1 MSEIKEGNL
10 AEIKDLSVSFM
21 TDAGSIKAI
30 DKISFEIPRKKVIG
44 VVGESGSGKSV
55 TARSLIKLLPETAT
69 TSGAVYLSNRAG
81 AEELEVLSLSGEQ
94 LREMRGAEA
103 AMVFQEPNSVLNPV
117 YTIGWQIEEGLRA
130 HGMKDK
136 KERRA
141 KAIDILKKVGIPEA
155 ETRID
160 YYPHQ
165 FSGGQKQRIV
175 IAMALVLNPGLILAD
190 EPTTALDVTV
200 QAEILD
206 LLRLARD
213 EFDASVLIITH
224 NMGVIADIADQVV
237 VMYRGHVVEQGDVES
252 IFYHPSHPYT
262 QRLLAAVPRIGQK
275 LVVRDVDGKPI
286 DRTSDWHDEPLA
298 VEAKGLTITY
308 PGHLMQPDFVAVDGI
323 DFAIHRSEVLGLV
336 GESGSGKS
344 TTGRAIAGLQKVSGG
359 SLNVLGVEMNGVR
372 ERDFKPKRADIG
384 FVFQDP
390 GSSFNP
396 LMTIAEN
403 VAEPL
408 IVHRKYSSVADAKEY
423 VGDLLEMVQLPRA
436 YMSRF
441 PHELSGGQRQR
452 ASLARALALKPS
464 LLIADEPT
472 SALDV
477 LPVQEAAGGDR
488 FRLPVHHPRSGRGG
502 HARRPYH
509 GHAQGTHRRA
519 RRRRRHH
526 AAAEQPVHEETAR
539 LAAGSRPARTA
550 EAPRPPARAPGR
562 RKRGLAASPSRI
574 TGSAPLAGGHISTPR
589 ERRMGGRGAT
599 SIGKELSV
607 GFRTA
612 QVFEQYE
619 GASHDE
625 RSHHR
630 EGQGIRG
637 PRGGERP
644 RRGSG
649 DERPCEQPFAA
660 SQFQRLH

>member
-1 MSEIKEGNL
+1 MSEPNASSASPSTNL
-10 AEIKDLSVSFM
+10 AEIKDLSVSFI
-21 TDAGSIKAI
+21 TDAGSIKAV
-30 DKISFEIPRKKVIG
+30 DGVSFTIPRGTVVG

-55 TARSLIKLLPETAT
+55 TARSIIKLLPETAT
-69 TSGAVYLSNRAG
+69 TSGAVMLSKRDG
-81 AEELEVLSLSGEQ
+81 TGELDVLSLSGEDLQ
-94 LREMRGAEA
+94 RMRGSEA

-136 KERRA
+136 KQLRA
-141 KAIDILKKVGIPEA
+141 KAIDILKKVGIPDA
-155 ETRID
+155 ETRVD

-206 LLRLARD
+206 LLRLAKD
-213 EFDASVLIITH
+213 EFGASVLIITH
-224 NMGVIADIADQVV
+224 NMGVIADLADQVV
-237 VMYRGHVVEQGDVES
+237 VMYRGHVVEQGDVEQV
-252 IFYHPSHPYT
+252 FYHPNHDYT
-262 QRLLAAVPRIGQK
+262 KRLLASVPRIGQQ
-275 LVVRDVDGKPI
+275 LVVRDLDGRVIEREDDWRDQPI
-286 DRTSDWHDEPLA
+286 A

-323 DFAIHRSEVLGLV
+323 DFTIRRSEVLGLV

-359 SLNVLGVEMNGVR
+359 SLKVLGVEMNGVK

-396 LMTIAEN
+396 LMTIAQN

-408 IVHRKYSSVADAKEY
+408 IVHGKYRDVAEAREY
-423 VGDLLEMVQLPRA
+423 VGDLLEMVQLPRV
-436 YMSRF
+436 YMNRF

-477 LPVQEAAGGDR
+477 SVQAKVLELFKRLQAEIGFACLFITHDLAVVDMLADRVMVMHKGRIVEHGDTEDIMQHPQDPYTRKLLASLPVPD
-488 FRLPVHHPRSGRGG
+488 
-502 HARRPYH
+502 
-509 GHAQGTHRRA
+509 
-519 RRRRRHH
+519 
-526 AAAEQPVHEETAR
+526 
-539 LAAGSRPARTA
+539 
-550 EAPRPPARAPGR
+550 
-562 RKRGLAASPSRI
+562 
-574 TGSAPLAGGHISTPR
+574 PR
-589 ERRMGGRGAT
+589 EQRA
-599 SIGKELSV
+599 
-607 GFRTA
+607 
-612 QVFEQYE
+612 
-619 GASHDE
+619 
-625 RSHHR
+625 HR
-630 EGQGIRG
+630 EQLHALLAQ
-637 PRGGERP
+637 ER
-644 RRGSG
+644 
-649 DERPCEQPFAA
+649 
-660 SQFQRLH
+660 

>member
-1 MSEIKEGNL
+1 MSDEQTNL
-10 AEIKDLSVSFM
+10 AQVKDLSVSFM

-30 DKISFEIPRKKVIG
+30 DKISFTIPRKTVVG

-55 TARSLIKLLPETAT
+55 TARSIIKLLPETAT
-69 TSGAVYLSNRAG
+69 TSGAIYLSNREG
-81 AEELEVLSLSGEQ
+81 NEQLDVLSLSGED
-94 LREMRGAEA
+94 LRRMRGSEA

-136 KERRA
+136 KELRV
-141 KAIDILKKVGIPEA
+141 KSVDILKKVGIPDA

-213 EFDASVLIITH
+213 EFGASVLIITH
-224 NMGVIADIADQVV
+224 NMGVIADIADEVV
-237 VMYRGHVVEQGDVES
+237 VMYRGHVVEQGSVEQ
-252 IFYHPSHPYT
+252 IFYSPKDDYT
-262 QRLLAAVPRIGQK
+262 KRLLAAVPRIGQK
-275 LVVRDVDGKPI
+275 LVVRDEQGKVI
-286 DRTSDWHDEPLA
+286 ERSKDWHDQPIA

-308 PGHLMQPDFVAVDGI
+308 PGHLTQPDFKAVNGI
-323 DFAIHRSEVLGLV
+323 DFTIHRSEVLGLV

-359 SLNVLGVEMNGVR
+359 SLNVLGVEMNGVK
-372 ERDFKPKRADIG
+372 ERQFKPKRADIG

-408 IVHRKYSSVADAKEY
+408 IVHKKYSSVSEASDY

-436 YMSRF
+436 YMNRF

-477 LPVQEAAGGDR
+477 SVQAKVLELFKKLQAEIGFACLFITHDLAVVDMLADRIMVMHKGEIVEHGDADQVMNNPQNPYTQKLLASLPVPD
-488 FRLPVHHPRSGRGG
+488 
-502 HARRPYH
+502 
-509 GHAQGTHRRA
+509 
-519 RRRRRHH
+519 
-526 AAAEQPVHEETAR
+526 
-539 LAAGSRPARTA
+539 
-550 EAPRPPARAPGR
+550 
-562 RKRGLAASPSRI
+562 
-574 TGSAPLAGGHISTPR
+574 PR
-589 ERRMGGRGAT
+589 EQRKHRAQLH
-599 SIGKELSV
+599 ELL
-607 GFRTA
+607 A
-612 QVFEQYE
+612 K
-619 GASHDE
+619 
-625 RSHHR
+625 
-630 EGQGIRG
+630 GI
-637 PRGGERP
+637 
-644 RRGSG
+644 
-649 DERPCEQPFAA
+649 
-660 SQFQRLH
+660 

>member
-1 MSEIKEGNL
+1 MSENNKNL
-10 AEIKDLSVSFM
+10 ADIKDLSVSFM
-21 TDAGSIKAI
+21 TDAGSIKAVE
-30 DKISFEIPRKKVIG
+30 DVNFTIPRKTVVG

-55 TARSLIKLLPETAT
+55 TARSIIKLLPETAT
-69 TSGAVYLSNRAG
+69 TSGAVYLSKRDG
-81 AEELEVLSLSGEQ
+81 SDSLDVLSLSGEQ
-94 LREMRGAEA
+94 LREVRGSEA

-136 KERRA
+136 KELRA
-141 KAIDILKKVGIPEA
+141 KAINILKKVGIPDA
-155 ETRID
+155 ETRVD

-224 NMGVIADIADQVV
+224 NMGVIADIADEVV
-237 VMYRGHVVEQGDVES
+237 VMYRGHVVEQGGVEQ
-252 IFYHPSHPYT
+252 IFYSPQDDYT
-262 QRLLAAVPRIGQK
+262 KRLLGAVPRIGQK
-275 LVVRDVDGKPI
+275 LIVRDGNGKVI
-286 DRTSDWHDEPLA
+286 EREKDWREQPVA

-308 PGHLMQPDFVAVDGI
+308 PGHLMQPDFKAVDGI
-323 DFAIHRSEVLGLV
+323 DFTIHRSEVLGLV

-359 SLNVLGVEMNGVR
+359 SLNVLGIEMNGVK

-384 FVFQDP
+384 LVFQDP

-408 IVHRKYSSVADAKEY
+408 IVHGKYSSVADARHY

-436 YMSRF
+436 YMNRF

-477 LPVQEAAGGDR
+477 SVQAKVLELFKKLQVEIGFACLFITHDLAVVDMLADRIMVMHKGKIVAA
-488 FRLPVHHPRSGRGG
+488 FPKANEVS
-502 HARRPYH
+502 
-509 GHAQGTHRRA
+509 
-519 RRRRRHH
+519 
-526 AAAEQPVHEETAR
+526 EET
-539 LAAGSRPARTA
+539 LGEYMLGIKEMTLEEM
-550 EAPRPPARAPGR
+550 EA
-562 RKRGLAASPSRI
+562 L
-574 TGSAPLAGGHISTPR
+574 L
-589 ERRMGGRGAT
+589 
-599 SIGKELSV
+599 
-607 GFRTA
+607 
-612 QVFEQYE
+612 
-619 GASHDE
+619 
-625 RSHHR
+625 
-630 EGQGIRG
+630 
-637 PRGGERP
+637 
-644 RRGSG
+644 
-649 DERPCEQPFAA
+649 
-660 SQFQRLH
+660 

>member
-1 MSEIKEGNL
+1 MSENNKNL
-10 AEIKDLSVSFM
+10 ADIKDLSVSFM
-21 TDAGSIKAI
+21 TDAGSIKAVE
-30 DKISFEIPRKKVIG
+30 DVNFTIPRKTVVG

-55 TARSLIKLLPETAT
+55 TARSIIKLLPETAT
-69 TSGAVYLSNRAG
+69 TSGAVYLSKRDG
-81 AEELEVLSLSGEQ
+81 SDSLDVLSLSGEQ
-94 LREMRGAEA
+94 LREVRGSEA

-136 KERRA
+136 KELRA
-141 KAIDILKKVGIPEA
+141 KAINILKKVGIPDA
-155 ETRID
+155 ETRVD

-237 VMYRGHVVEQGDVES
+237 VMYRGHVVEQGDVEQ
-252 IFYHPSHPYT
+252 IFYHPKDDYT
-262 QRLLAAVPRIGQK
+262 KRLLGAVPRIGQK
-275 LVVRDVDGKPI
+275 LVVRDREGKPI
-286 DRTSDWHDEPLA
+286 ERKADWREQPIA
-298 VEAKGLTITY
+298 VEAKNLTITY
-308 PGHLMQPDFVAVDGI
+308 PGHLMQPDFKAVDGAN
-323 DFAIHRSEVLGLV
+323 FTIHRSEVLGLV

-359 SLNVLGVEMNGVR
+359 SLNVLGIEMNGVK

-408 IVHRKYSSVADAKEY
+408 LVHHKYGSVADAKNY

-436 YMSRF
+436 YMNRF

-452 ASLARALALKPS
+452 ASLARGLALKPS

-477 LPVQEAAGGDR
+477 SVQAKVLELFKRLQAGIGFACLFITHDLAVVDMLADRIMVMHKGQIVEHGDADQIMQHPENPYTKKLLASLPVPDPHEQQQHRAHLHELLAQEA
-488 FRLPVHHPRSGRGG
+488 
-502 HARRPYH
+502 
-509 GHAQGTHRRA
+509 
-519 RRRRRHH
+519 
-526 AAAEQPVHEETAR
+526 
-539 LAAGSRPARTA
+539 
-550 EAPRPPARAPGR
+550 
-562 RKRGLAASPSRI
+562 
-574 TGSAPLAGGHISTPR
+574 
-589 ERRMGGRGAT
+589 
-599 SIGKELSV
+599 
-607 GFRTA
+607 
-612 QVFEQYE
+612 
-619 GASHDE
+619 
-625 RSHHR
+625 
-630 EGQGIRG
+630 
-637 PRGGERP
+637 
-644 RRGSG
+644 
-649 DERPCEQPFAA
+649 
-660 SQFQRLH
+660 

>member
-1 MSEIKEGNL
+1 MSEPNASSASPSTNL
-10 AEIKDLSVSFM
+10 AEIKDLSVSFI
-21 TDAGSIKAI
+21 TDAGFIKAV
-30 DKISFEIPRKKVIG
+30 DGVSFTIPRGTVVG

-55 TARSLIKLLPETAT
+55 TARSIIKLLPETAT
-69 TSGAVYLSNRAG
+69 TSGAVMLSKRDG
-81 AEELEVLSLSGEQ
+81 TGELDVLSLSGEDLQ
-94 LREMRGAEA
+94 RMRGSEA

-136 KERRA
+136 KQLRA
-141 KAIDILKKVGIPEA
+141 KAVDILKKVGIPDA
-155 ETRID
+155 ETRVD

-206 LLRLARD
+206 LLRLAKD
-213 EFDASVLIITH
+213 EFGASVLIITH
-224 NMGVIADIADQVV
+224 NMGVIADLADQVV
-237 VMYRGHVVEQGDVES
+237 VMYRGHVVEQGDVEQV
-252 IFYHPSHPYT
+252 FYHPNHDYT
-262 QRLLAAVPRIGQK
+262 KRLLASVPRIGQQ
-275 LVVRDVDGKPI
+275 LVVRDLDGRAIEREDDWRDQPI
-286 DRTSDWHDEPLA
+286 A

-323 DFAIHRSEVLGLV
+323 DFTIRRSEVLGLV

-359 SLNVLGVEMNGVR
+359 SLKVLGVEMNGVK

-396 LMTIAEN
+396 LMTIAQN

-408 IVHRKYSSVADAKEY
+408 IVHGKYRDVAEAREY
-423 VGDLLEMVQLPRA
+423 VGDLLEMVQLPRV
-436 YMSRF
+436 YMNRF

-477 LPVQEAAGGDR
+477 SVQAKVLELFKRLQAEIGFACLFITHDLAVVDMLADRVMVMHKGRIVEHGDTEDIMQHPQDSYTRKLLASLPVPD
-488 FRLPVHHPRSGRGG
+488 PREQRAHREQL
-502 HARRPYH
+502 HALL
-509 GHAQGTHRRA
+509 AQG
-519 RRRRRHH
+519 
-526 AAAEQPVHEETAR
+526 
-539 LAAGSRPARTA
+539 
-550 EAPRPPARAPGR
+550 
-562 RKRGLAASPSRI
+562 
-574 TGSAPLAGGHISTPR
+574 
-589 ERRMGGRGAT
+589 
-599 SIGKELSV
+599 
-607 GFRTA
+607 
-612 QVFEQYE
+612 
-619 GASHDE
+619 
-625 RSHHR
+625 
-630 EGQGIRG
+630 
-637 PRGGERP
+637 
-644 RRGSG
+644 
-649 DERPCEQPFAA
+649 
-660 SQFQRLH
+660 

>member
-1 MSEIKEGNL
+1 MSEQRQHNL
-10 AEIKDLSVSFM
+10 ADIKDLSVSFM
-21 TDAGSIKAI
+21 TDAGSIKAVENVN
-30 DKISFEIPRKKVIG
+30 FTIPRKTVVG

-55 TARSLIKLLPETAT
+55 TARSIIKLLPETAT
-69 TSGAVYLSNRAG
+69 TSGAVYLSRRDG
-81 AEELEVLSLSGEQ
+81 SDGLDVLSLSGEQ
-94 LREMRGAEA
+94 LRDMRGSEA

-130 HGMKDK
+130 HGLKDRK
-136 KERRA
+136 KLRA
-141 KAIDILKKVGIPEA
+141 KAVDILNKVGIPDA
-155 ETRID
+155 ETRVD

-237 VMYRGHVVEQGDVES
+237 VMYRGHVVEQGTVEQV
-252 IFYHPSHPYT
+252 FYDPKNDYT
-262 QRLLAAVPRIGQK
+262 KRLLGAVPRVGQK
-275 LVVRDVDGKPI
+275 LVVRDSDGRVI
-286 DRTSDWHDEPLA
+286 ERRSDWREQPVA
-298 VEAKGLTITY
+298 VEAKKLTITY
-308 PGHLMQPDFVAVDGI
+308 PGHLMQPDFKAVDGV
-323 DFAIHRSEVLGLV
+323 DFTIHRSEVLGLV

-408 IVHRKYSSVADAKEY
+408 IVHRKYGSVAEARDY

-436 YMSRF
+436 YMNRF

-452 ASLARALALKPS
+452 ASLARGLALKPS

-477 LPVQEAAGGDR
+477 SVQAKVLELFKRLQAEIGFACLFITHDLAVVDMLADRVMVMHKGRIVEHGDADQIMRHPRNAYTQKLLASLPVPD
-488 FRLPVHHPRSGRGG
+488 
-502 HARRPYH
+502 
-509 GHAQGTHRRA
+509 
-519 RRRRRHH
+519 
-526 AAAEQPVHEETAR
+526 
-539 LAAGSRPARTA
+539 
-550 EAPRPPARAPGR
+550 
-562 RKRGLAASPSRI
+562 
-574 TGSAPLAGGHISTPR
+574 PR
-589 ERRMGGRGAT
+589 E
-599 SIGKELSV
+599 
-607 GFRTA
+607 
-612 QVFEQYE
+612 
-619 GASHDE
+619 
-625 RSHHR
+625 
-630 EGQGIRG
+630 
-637 PRGGERP
+637 
-644 RRGSG
+644 
-649 DERPCEQPFAA
+649 
-660 SQFQRLH
+660 QRLHRAHLHELLASGK

>member
-1 MSEIKEGNL
+1 MSEQRQHNL
-10 AEIKDLSVSFM
+10 ADIKDLSVSFM
-21 TDAGSIKAI
+21 TDAGSIKAVENVN
-30 DKISFEIPRKKVIG
+30 FTIPRKTVVG

-55 TARSLIKLLPETAT
+55 TARSIIKLLPETAT
-69 TSGAVYLSNRAG
+69 TSGAVYLSRRDG
-81 AEELEVLSLSGEQ
+81 SDGLDVLSLSGEQ
-94 LREMRGAEA
+94 LRDMRGSEA

-130 HGMKDK
+130 HGLKDRK
-136 KERRA
+136 KLRA
-141 KAIDILKKVGIPEA
+141 KAVDILNKVGIPDA
-155 ETRID
+155 ETRVD

-237 VMYRGHVVEQGDVES
+237 VMYRGHVVEQGTVEQV
-252 IFYHPSHPYT
+252 FYDPKNDYT
-262 QRLLAAVPRIGQK
+262 KRLLGAVPRVGQK
-275 LVVRDVDGKPI
+275 LVVRDSDGRVI
-286 DRTSDWHDEPLA
+286 ERRSDWREQPVA

-308 PGHLMQPDFVAVDGI
+308 PGHLMQPDFKAVDGV
-323 DFAIHRSEVLGLV
+323 DFTIHRSEVLGLV

-408 IVHRKYSSVADAKEY
+408 IVHRKYGSVAEARDY

-436 YMSRF
+436 YMNRF

-452 ASLARALALKPS
+452 ASLARGLALKPS

-477 LPVQEAAGGDR
+477 SVQAKVLELFKRLQAEIGFACLFITHDLAVVDMLADRVMVMHKGQIVEHGDADQIMRHPRNAYTQKLLASLPVPD
-488 FRLPVHHPRSGRGG
+488 
-502 HARRPYH
+502 
-509 GHAQGTHRRA
+509 
-519 RRRRRHH
+519 
-526 AAAEQPVHEETAR
+526 
-539 LAAGSRPARTA
+539 
-550 EAPRPPARAPGR
+550 
-562 RKRGLAASPSRI
+562 
-574 TGSAPLAGGHISTPR
+574 PR
-589 ERRMGGRGAT
+589 E
-599 SIGKELSV
+599 
-607 GFRTA
+607 
-612 QVFEQYE
+612 
-619 GASHDE
+619 
-625 RSHHR
+625 
-630 EGQGIRG
+630 
-637 PRGGERP
+637 
-644 RRGSG
+644 
-649 DERPCEQPFAA
+649 
-660 SQFQRLH
+660 QRLHRAHLHELLASGK

>member
-1 MSEIKEGNL
+1 MSEPNASSASPSTNL
-10 AEIKDLSVSFM
+10 AEIKDLSVSFI
-21 TDAGSIKAI
+21 TDAGSIKAV
-30 DKISFEIPRKKVIG
+30 DGVSFTIPRGTVVG

-55 TARSLIKLLPETAT
+55 TARSIIKLLPETAT
-69 TSGAVYLSNRAG
+69 TSGAVMLSKRDG
-81 AEELEVLSLSGEQ
+81 TGELDVLSLSGEDLQ
-94 LREMRGAEA
+94 RMRGSEA

-136 KERRA
+136 KQLRA
-141 KAIDILKKVGIPEA
+141 KAVDILKKVGIPDA
-155 ETRID
+155 ETRVD

-206 LLRLARD
+206 LLRLAKD
-213 EFDASVLIITH
+213 EFGASVLIITH
-224 NMGVIADIADQVV
+224 NMGVIADLADQVV
-237 VMYRGHVVEQGDVES
+237 VMYRGHVVEQGDVEQV
-252 IFYHPSHPYT
+252 FYHPNHDYT
-262 QRLLAAVPRIGQK
+262 KRLLASVPRIGQQ
-275 LVVRDVDGKPI
+275 LVVRDLDGRVIEREDDWRDQPI
-286 DRTSDWHDEPLA
+286 A

-323 DFAIHRSEVLGLV
+323 DFTIRRSEVLGLV

-359 SLNVLGVEMNGVR
+359 SLKVLGVEMNGVK

-396 LMTIAEN
+396 LMTIAQN

-408 IVHRKYSSVADAKEY
+408 IVHGKYRDVAEAREY
-423 VGDLLEMVQLPRA
+423 VGDLLEMVQLPRV
-436 YMSRF
+436 YMNRF

-477 LPVQEAAGGDR
+477 SVQAKVLELFKRLQAEIGFACLFITHDLAVVDMLADRVMVMHKGRIVEHGDTEDIMQRPQDPYTRKLLASLPVPD
-488 FRLPVHHPRSGRGG
+488 PREQRMHREQL
-502 HARRPYH
+502 HALL
-509 GHAQGTHRRA
+509 AQG
-519 RRRRRHH
+519 
-526 AAAEQPVHEETAR
+526 
-539 LAAGSRPARTA
+539 
-550 EAPRPPARAPGR
+550 
-562 RKRGLAASPSRI
+562 
-574 TGSAPLAGGHISTPR
+574 
-589 ERRMGGRGAT
+589 
-599 SIGKELSV
+599 
-607 GFRTA
+607 
-612 QVFEQYE
+612 
-619 GASHDE
+619 
-625 RSHHR
+625 
-630 EGQGIRG
+630 
-637 PRGGERP
+637 
-644 RRGSG
+644 
-649 DERPCEQPFAA
+649 
-660 SQFQRLH
+660 

>member
-1 MSEIKEGNL
+1 MSENNKNL
-10 AEIKDLSVSFM
+10 ADIKDLSVSFM
-21 TDAGSIKAI
+21 TDAGSIKAVE
-30 DKISFEIPRKKVIG
+30 DVNFTIPRKTVVG

-55 TARSLIKLLPETAT
+55 TARSIIKLLPETAT
-69 TSGAVYLSNRAG
+69 TSGAVYLSKRDG
-81 AEELEVLSLSGEQ
+81 SDSLDVLSLSGEQ
-94 LREMRGAEA
+94 LREVRGSEA

-136 KERRA
+136 KELRA
-141 KAIDILKKVGIPEA
+141 KAINILKKVGIPDA
-155 ETRID
+155 ETRVD

-237 VMYRGHVVEQGDVES
+237 VMYRGHVVEQGDVEQ
-252 IFYHPSHPYT
+252 IFYHPKDDYT
-262 QRLLAAVPRIGQK
+262 KRLLGAVPRIGQK
-275 LVVRDVDGKPI
+275 LVVRDREDKPI
-286 DRTSDWHDEPLA
+286 ERKADWREQPIA
-298 VEAKGLTITY
+298 VEAKNLTITY
-308 PGHLMQPDFVAVDGI
+308 PGHLMQPDFKAVDGAN
-323 DFAIHRSEVLGLV
+323 FTIHRSEVLGLV

-359 SLNVLGVEMNGVR
+359 SLNVLGIEMNGVK

-408 IVHRKYSSVADAKEY
+408 LVHHKYGSVADAKNY

-436 YMSRF
+436 YMNRF

-452 ASLARALALKPS
+452 ASLARGLALKPS

-477 LPVQEAAGGDR
+477 SVQAKVLELFKRLQAEIGFACLFITHDLAVVDMLADRIMVMHKGQIVEHGDAGQIMQ
-488 FRLPVHHPRSGRGG
+488 HPEN
-502 HARRPYH
+502 PY
-509 GHAQGTHRRA
+509 T
-519 RRRRRHH
+519 
-526 AAAEQPVHEETAR
+526 
-539 LAAGSRPARTA
+539 
-550 EAPRPPARAPGR
+550 
-562 RKRGLAASPSRI
+562 
-574 TGSAPLAGGHISTPR
+574 
-589 ERRMGGRGAT
+589 
-599 SIGKELSV
+599 
-607 GFRTA
+607 
-612 QVFEQYE
+612 
-619 GASHDE
+619 
-625 RSHHR
+625 
-630 EGQGIRG
+630 
-637 PRGGERP
+637 
-644 RRGSG
+644 
-649 DERPCEQPFAA
+649 
-660 SQFQRLH
+660 

>member
-1 MSEIKEGNL
+1 MSEQRQHNL
-10 AEIKDLSVSFM
+10 ADIKDLSVSFM
-21 TDAGSIKAI
+21 TDAGSIKAVENVN
-30 DKISFEIPRKKVIG
+30 FTIPRKTVVG

-55 TARSLIKLLPETAT
+55 TARSIIKLLPETAT
-69 TSGAVYLSNRAG
+69 TSGAVYLSRRDG
-81 AEELEVLSLSGEQ
+81 SDGLDVLSLSGEQ
-94 LREMRGAEA
+94 LRDMRGSEA

-130 HGMKDK
+130 HGLKDRK
-136 KERRA
+136 KLRA
-141 KAIDILKKVGIPEA
+141 KAVDILNKVGIPDA
-155 ETRID
+155 ETRVD

-237 VMYRGHVVEQGDVES
+237 VMYRGHVVEQGTVEQV
-252 IFYHPSHPYT
+252 FYDPKNDYT
-262 QRLLAAVPRIGQK
+262 KRLLGAVPRVGQK
-275 LVVRDVDGKPI
+275 LVVRDSDGRVI
-286 DRTSDWHDEPLA
+286 ERRSDWREQPVA

-308 PGHLMQPDFVAVDGI
+308 PGHLMQPDFKAVDGV
-323 DFAIHRSEVLGLV
+323 DFTIHRSEVLGLV

-372 ERDFKPKRADIG
+372 ERDFKSKRADIG

-408 IVHRKYSSVADAKEY
+408 IVHRKYGSVAEARDY

-436 YMSRF
+436 YMNRF

-452 ASLARALALKPS
+452 ASLARGLALKPS

-477 LPVQEAAGGDR
+477 SVQAKVLELFKRLQAEIGFACLFITHDLAVVDMLADRVMVMHKGQIVGHGDADQIMRHPRNAYTQKLLASLPVPD
-488 FRLPVHHPRSGRGG
+488 
-502 HARRPYH
+502 
-509 GHAQGTHRRA
+509 
-519 RRRRRHH
+519 
-526 AAAEQPVHEETAR
+526 
-539 LAAGSRPARTA
+539 
-550 EAPRPPARAPGR
+550 
-562 RKRGLAASPSRI
+562 
-574 TGSAPLAGGHISTPR
+574 PR
-589 ERRMGGRGAT
+589 E
-599 SIGKELSV
+599 
-607 GFRTA
+607 
-612 QVFEQYE
+612 
-619 GASHDE
+619 
-625 RSHHR
+625 
-630 EGQGIRG
+630 
-637 PRGGERP
+637 
-644 RRGSG
+644 
-649 DERPCEQPFAA
+649 
-660 SQFQRLH
+660 QRLHRAHLHELLASGK

>member
-1 MSEIKEGNL
+1 MSENDAILKVNGL
-10 AEIKDLSVSFM
+10 KTYFYQASGVSKAVDGVSF
-21 TDAGSIKAI
+21 TL
-30 DKISFEIPRKKVIG
+30 KKGTTMGI
-44 VVGESGSGKSV
+44 VGESGSGKSV
-55 TARSLIKLLPETAT
+55 TARSIIKLLPETAT
-69 TSGAVYLSNRAG
+69 TSGAIYLSNREG
-81 AEELEVLSLSGEQ
+81 NEQLDVLSLSGED
-94 LREMRGAEA
+94 LRRMRGSEA

-136 KERRA
+136 KELRA
-141 KAIDILKKVGIPEA
+141 KSVDILKKVGIPDA

-213 EFDASVLIITH
+213 EFGASVLIITH
-224 NMGVIADIADQVV
+224 NMGVIADIADEVV
-237 VMYRGHVVEQGDVES
+237 VMYRGHVVEQGSVEQ
-252 IFYHPSHPYT
+252 IFYSPKDDYT
-262 QRLLAAVPRIGQK
+262 KRLLAAVPRIGQK
-275 LVVRDVDGKPI
+275 LVVRDEQGKVI
-286 DRTSDWHDEPLA
+286 ERSKDWHDQPIA

-308 PGHLMQPDFVAVDGI
+308 PGHLTQPDFKAVNGI
-323 DFAIHRSEVLGLV
+323 DFTIHRSEVLGLV

-359 SLNVLGVEMNGVR
+359 SLNVLGVEMNGVK
-372 ERDFKPKRADIG
+372 ERQFKPKRADIG

-408 IVHRKYSSVADAKEY
+408 IVHKKYSSVSEASDY

-436 YMSRF
+436 YMNRF

-477 LPVQEAAGGDR
+477 SVQAKVLELFKKLQAEIGFACLFITHDLAVVDMLADRIMVMHKGEIVEHGDADQVMNNPQNPYTQKLLASLPVPD
-488 FRLPVHHPRSGRGG
+488 
-502 HARRPYH
+502 
-509 GHAQGTHRRA
+509 
-519 RRRRRHH
+519 
-526 AAAEQPVHEETAR
+526 
-539 LAAGSRPARTA
+539 
-550 EAPRPPARAPGR
+550 
-562 RKRGLAASPSRI
+562 
-574 TGSAPLAGGHISTPR
+574 PR
-589 ERRMGGRGAT
+589 EQRKHRAQLH
-599 SIGKELSV
+599 ELL
-607 GFRTA
+607 A
-612 QVFEQYE
+612 K
-619 GASHDE
+619 
-625 RSHHR
+625 
-630 EGQGIRG
+630 GI
-637 PRGGERP
+637 
-644 RRGSG
+644 
-649 DERPCEQPFAA
+649 
-660 SQFQRLH
+660 

>member
-1 MSEIKEGNL
+1 MSDEQTNL
-10 AEIKDLSVSFM
+10 AQVKDLSVSFM

-30 DKISFEIPRKKVIG
+30 DKISFTIPRKTVVG

-55 TARSLIKLLPETAT
+55 TARSIIKLLPETAT
-69 TSGAVYLSNRAG
+69 TSGVIYLSNREG
-81 AEELEVLSLSGEQ
+81 NEQLDVLSLSGED
-94 LREMRGAEA
+94 LRRMRGSEA

-136 KERRA
+136 KELRT
-141 KAIDILKKVGIPEA
+141 KSVDILKKVGIPDA

-213 EFDASVLIITH
+213 EFGASVLIITH
-224 NMGVIADIADQVV
+224 NMGVIADIADEVV
-237 VMYRGHVVEQGDVES
+237 VMYRGHVVEQGSVEQ
-252 IFYHPSHPYT
+252 IFYSPKDDYT
-262 QRLLAAVPRIGQK
+262 KRLLAAVPRIGQK
-275 LVVRDVDGKPI
+275 LVVRDEQGKVI
-286 DRTSDWHDEPLA
+286 ERSKDWHDQPIA

-308 PGHLMQPDFVAVDGI
+308 PGHLTQPDFKAVNGI
-323 DFAIHRSEVLGLV
+323 DFTIHRSEVLGLV

-359 SLNVLGVEMNGVR
+359 SLNVLGVEMNGVK
-372 ERDFKPKRADIG
+372 ERQFKPKRADIG

-408 IVHRKYSSVADAKEY
+408 IVHKKYSSVSEASDY

-436 YMSRF
+436 YMNRF

-477 LPVQEAAGGDR
+477 SVQAKVLELFKKLQAEIGFACLFITHDLAVVDMLADRIMVMHKGEIVEHGDADQVMNNPQNPYTQKLLASLPVPD
-488 FRLPVHHPRSGRGG
+488 
-502 HARRPYH
+502 
-509 GHAQGTHRRA
+509 
-519 RRRRRHH
+519 
-526 AAAEQPVHEETAR
+526 
-539 LAAGSRPARTA
+539 
-550 EAPRPPARAPGR
+550 
-562 RKRGLAASPSRI
+562 
-574 TGSAPLAGGHISTPR
+574 PR
-589 ERRMGGRGAT
+589 EQREHRAQLH
-599 SIGKELSV
+599 ELL
-607 GFRTA
+607 A
-612 QVFEQYE
+612 K
-619 GASHDE
+619 
-625 RSHHR
+625 
-630 EGQGIRG
+630 GI
-637 PRGGERP
+637 
-644 RRGSG
+644 
-649 DERPCEQPFAA
+649 
-660 SQFQRLH
+660 

>member
-1 MSEIKEGNL
+1 MSEPNASSASPSTNL
-10 AEIKDLSVSFM
+10 AEIKDLSVSFI
-21 TDAGSIKAI
+21 TDAGSIKAV
-30 DKISFEIPRKKVIG
+30 DGVSFTIPRGTVVG

-55 TARSLIKLLPETAT
+55 TARSIIKLLPETAT
-69 TSGAVYLSNRAG
+69 TSGAVMLSKRDG
-81 AEELEVLSLSGEQ
+81 TGELDVLSLSGEDLQ
-94 LREMRGAEA
+94 RMRGSEA

-136 KERRA
+136 KQLRA
-141 KAIDILKKVGIPEA
+141 KAVDILKKVGIPDA
-155 ETRID
+155 ETRVD

-206 LLRLARD
+206 LLRLAKD
-213 EFDASVLIITH
+213 EFGASVLIITH
-224 NMGVIADIADQVV
+224 NMGVVADLADQVV
-237 VMYRGHVVEQGDVES
+237 VMYRGHVVEQGDVEQV
-252 IFYHPSHPYT
+252 FYHPNHDYT
-262 QRLLAAVPRIGQK
+262 KRLLASVPRIGQQ
-275 LVVRDVDGKPI
+275 LVVRDLDGRVIEREDDWRDQPI
-286 DRTSDWHDEPLA
+286 A

-323 DFAIHRSEVLGLV
+323 DFTIRRSEVLGLV

-359 SLNVLGVEMNGVR
+359 SLKVLGVEMNGVK

-396 LMTIAEN
+396 LMTIAQN

-408 IVHRKYSSVADAKEY
+408 IVHGKYRDVAEAREY
-423 VGDLLEMVQLPRA
+423 VGDLLEMVQLPRV
-436 YMSRF
+436 YMNRF

-477 LPVQEAAGGDR
+477 SVQAKVLELFKRLQAEIGFACLFITHDLAVVDMLADRVMVMHKGRIVEHGDTEDIMQHPQDPYTRKLLASLPVPD
-488 FRLPVHHPRSGRGG
+488 PREQRAHREQL
-502 HARRPYH
+502 HALL
-509 GHAQGTHRRA
+509 AQG
-519 RRRRRHH
+519 
-526 AAAEQPVHEETAR
+526 
-539 LAAGSRPARTA
+539 
-550 EAPRPPARAPGR
+550 
-562 RKRGLAASPSRI
+562 
-574 TGSAPLAGGHISTPR
+574 
-589 ERRMGGRGAT
+589 
-599 SIGKELSV
+599 
-607 GFRTA
+607 
-612 QVFEQYE
+612 
-619 GASHDE
+619 
-625 RSHHR
+625 
-630 EGQGIRG
+630 
-637 PRGGERP
+637 
-644 RRGSG
+644 
-649 DERPCEQPFAA
+649 
-660 SQFQRLH
+660 

>member
-1 MSEIKEGNL
+1 MSEPNASSATVSTNL
-10 AEIKDLSVSFM
+10 AEIKDLSVSFI
-21 TDAGSIKAI
+21 TDAGSIKAV
-30 DKISFEIPRKKVIG
+30 DGVSFTIPRGTVVG

-55 TARSLIKLLPETAT
+55 TARSIIKLLPETAT
-69 TSGAVYLSNRAG
+69 TSGAVMLSKRDG
-81 AEELEVLSLSGEQ
+81 TGELDVLSLSGEDLQ
-94 LREMRGAEA
+94 RMRGSEA

-136 KERRA
+136 KQLRA
-141 KAIDILKKVGIPEA
+141 KAIDILKKVGIPDA
-155 ETRID
+155 ETRVD

-206 LLRLARD
+206 LLRLAKD
-213 EFDASVLIITH
+213 EFGASVLIITH
-224 NMGVIADIADQVV
+224 NMGVIADLADQVV
-237 VMYRGHVVEQGDVES
+237 VMYRGHVVEQGDVEQV
-252 IFYHPSHPYT
+252 FYHPNHDYT
-262 QRLLAAVPRIGQK
+262 KRLLASVPRIGQQ
-275 LVVRDVDGKPI
+275 LVVRDLDGRVIEREDDWRDQPI
-286 DRTSDWHDEPLA
+286 A

-323 DFAIHRSEVLGLV
+323 DFTIRRSEVLGLV

-359 SLNVLGVEMNGVR
+359 SLKVLGVEMNGVK

-396 LMTIAEN
+396 LMTIAQN

-408 IVHRKYSSVADAKEY
+408 IVHGKYRDVAEAREY
-423 VGDLLEMVQLPRA
+423 VGDLLEMVQLPRV
-436 YMSRF
+436 YMNRF

-477 LPVQEAAGGDR
+477 SVQAKVLELFKRLQAEIGFACLFITHDLAVVDMLADRVMVMHKGRIVEHGDTEDIMQHPQDPYTRKLLASLPVPD
-488 FRLPVHHPRSGRGG
+488 PREQRAHREQL
-502 HARRPYH
+502 HALL
-509 GHAQGTHRRA
+509 AQG
-519 RRRRRHH
+519 
-526 AAAEQPVHEETAR
+526 
-539 LAAGSRPARTA
+539 
-550 EAPRPPARAPGR
+550 
-562 RKRGLAASPSRI
+562 
-574 TGSAPLAGGHISTPR
+574 
-589 ERRMGGRGAT
+589 
-599 SIGKELSV
+599 
-607 GFRTA
+607 
-612 QVFEQYE
+612 
-619 GASHDE
+619 
-625 RSHHR
+625 
-630 EGQGIRG
+630 
-637 PRGGERP
+637 
-644 RRGSG
+644 
-649 DERPCEQPFAA
+649 
-660 SQFQRLH
+660 

>member
-1 MSEIKEGNL
+1 MSEPNASSASPSTNL
-10 AEIKDLSVSFM
+10 AEIKDLSVSFI
-21 TDAGSIKAI
+21 TDAGSIKAV
-30 DKISFEIPRKKVIG
+30 DGVSFTIPRGTVVG

-55 TARSLIKLLPETAT
+55 TARSIIKLLPETAT
-69 TSGAVYLSNRAG
+69 TSGAVMLSKRDG
-81 AEELEVLSLSGEQ
+81 TGELDVLSLSGEDLQ
-94 LREMRGAEA
+94 RMRGSEA

-136 KERRA
+136 KQLRA
-141 KAIDILKKVGIPEA
+141 KAIDILKKVGIPDA
-155 ETRID
+155 ETRVD

-206 LLRLARD
+206 LLRLAKD
-213 EFDASVLIITH
+213 EFGASVLIITH
-224 NMGVIADIADQVV
+224 NMGVVADLADQVV
-237 VMYRGHVVEQGDVES
+237 VMYRGHVVEQGDVEQV
-252 IFYHPSHPYT
+252 FYHPNHDYT
-262 QRLLAAVPRIGQK
+262 KRLLASVPRIGQQ
-275 LVVRDVDGKPI
+275 LVVRDLDGRVIERDGDWRDQPI
-286 DRTSDWHDEPLA
+286 A

-323 DFAIHRSEVLGLV
+323 DFTIRRSEVLGLV

-359 SLNVLGVEMNGVR
+359 SLKVLGVEMNGVR

-396 LMTIAEN
+396 LMTIAQN

-408 IVHRKYSSVADAKEY
+408 IVHGKYRDVAEAREY
-423 VGDLLEMVQLPRA
+423 VGDLLEMVQLPRV
-436 YMSRF
+436 YMNRF

-477 LPVQEAAGGDR
+477 SVQAKVLELFKRLQAEIGFACLFITHDLAVVDMLADRVMVMHKGRIVEHGDTEDIMQHPQDPYTRKLLASLPVPD
-488 FRLPVHHPRSGRGG
+488 PREQRAHREQL
-502 HARRPYH
+502 HALL
-509 GHAQGTHRRA
+509 AQG
-519 RRRRRHH
+519 
-526 AAAEQPVHEETAR
+526 
-539 LAAGSRPARTA
+539 
-550 EAPRPPARAPGR
+550 
-562 RKRGLAASPSRI
+562 
-574 TGSAPLAGGHISTPR
+574 
-589 ERRMGGRGAT
+589 
-599 SIGKELSV
+599 
-607 GFRTA
+607 
-612 QVFEQYE
+612 
-619 GASHDE
+619 
-625 RSHHR
+625 
-630 EGQGIRG
+630 
-637 PRGGERP
+637 
-644 RRGSG
+644 
-649 DERPCEQPFAA
+649 
-660 SQFQRLH
+660 